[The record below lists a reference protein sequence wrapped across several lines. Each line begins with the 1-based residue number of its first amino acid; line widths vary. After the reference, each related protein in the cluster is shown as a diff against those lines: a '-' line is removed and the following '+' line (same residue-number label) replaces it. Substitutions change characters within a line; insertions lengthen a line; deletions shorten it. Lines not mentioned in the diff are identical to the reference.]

1 MTNWSQ
7 SDTGVTLGAGDPL
20 SEPFIRRNSIRNSLS
35 RSVSV
40 IQSPGSLISY
50 NIHRGNLVW
59 EQGITIKQSDSYCHN
74 LITISNVWIV
84 PDAGKL
90 GELTLDFGQYLIV
103 IYSYHNQ
110 VSDISC
116 DWASVQT
123 EWGTKN
129 KMRLDLNWLL
139 SSVYRH
145 TVVQCL
151 VTQHWRQGDRVP
163 SYDHDSVQSVISVS
177 YLCQWPLLWLT
188 CWWSGTSVTNY
199 NDVLDGKKCY

>member
-1 MTNWSQ
+1 M
-7 SDTGVTLGAGDPL
+7 
-20 SEPFIRRNSIRNSLS
+20 
-35 RSVSV
+35 SV

-84 PDAGKL
+84 PDVGKL

-145 TVVQCL
+145 TVVPCL
-151 VTQHWRQGDRVP
+151 VTQHWGRQGMLWSWQCPECHIRVL
-163 SYDHDSVQSVISVS
+163 SVS
-177 YLCQWPLLWLT
+177 VTIIMTDLLVVRDYCDQL
-188 CWWSGTSVTNY
+188 
-199 NDVLDGKKCY
+199 